1 VVLPEDRK
9 TVECHVAMTEQGGLS
24 SEARR
29 VTRAAV
35 LMSIGNVA
43 SRALGLVREMAKS
56 YFFGAGGAV
65 SAFDVASQVPTMLN
79 DQLVGGML
87 SSSLVPVLSDYA
99 RAEDQEELGLVFGHI
114 LLILSSI
121 LVAVVIFLEIA
132 APHVARV
139 LGRGLSP
146 EYLDMATS
154 MLRITA
160 PAVFFLNVAGLLSAV
175 LFALQRFRLPAFTS
189 AVYNATM
196 VVVIV
201 AYAGGP
207 LGART
212 LAVGLLAATVA
223 QAAFQLPG
231 LRGIRWR
238 KRAEGPLG
246 GLPECCGRPRRDRS
260 LSLHPALSQ
269 VARLYLPIGVG
280 LLVDQFAVGLSFNL
294 ASRTGPSGIAWM
306 KYAATLIQFP
316 LGLVVT
322 AVSVAILPT
331 LSRYAT
337 EADERAFSATLAQGL
352 RLVLILVLPAA
363 VGLLVMAEPLVAV
376 LLQRG
381 QFQPSDTLATAQVL
395 RFSILGLV
403 FAALDQPLI
412 FAFYARKDTWTPALV
427 GIGTVLL
434 YIVMAL
440 LPIQFHEPRLWE
452 LILAN
457 SLKLMAHALLMLFLF
472 TRKVGSLVPYR
483 VGHTTLIA
491 VGASAAM
498 ALPMLGILRG
508 LTSVV
513 PAGSLGYLLRI
524 AAATLGGGLIYLA
537 ILRGLG
543 VEEIH
548 LVRQAL
554 RRKATL
560 APSSLAELR

>member
-1 VVLPEDRK
+1 
-9 TVECHVAMTEQGGLS
+9 MTEQGDLS
-24 SEARR
+24 SEAQR

-35 LMSIGNVA
+35 LMSVGNVA

-65 SAFDVASQVPTMLN
+65 SAFDVASQVPIMLN

-99 RAEDQEELGLVFGHI
+99 RDEDREELRQVFGHI
-114 LLILSSI
+114 LLILSLI
-121 LVAVVIFLEIA
+121 LVAVVVFLELA
-132 APHVARV
+132 APYVARV
-139 LGRGLSP
+139 LGPALAP
-146 EYLDMATS
+146 EYLEMATS

-160 PAVFFLNVAGLLSAV
+160 PAVFFLNVAGLFSAT
-175 LFALQRFRLPAFTS
+175 LYALQRFRLPAFTS

-196 VVVIV
+196 VAVIF
-201 AYAGGP
+201 AYGRGP

-212 LAVGLLAATVA
+212 LAVGLLVATVA

-231 LRGIRWR
+231 LRGLRGGLR
-238 KRAEGPLG
+238 GEGGRREGRHG
-246 GLPECCGRPRRDRS
+246 GLP
-260 LSLHPALSQ
+260 LLHPAL
-269 VARLYLPIGVG
+269 ARIGRLYLPISVG
-280 LLVDQFAVGLSFNL
+280 LLVDQFAVALSFNL

-337 EADERAFSATLAQGL
+337 EADEPAFSATLAQGL

-427 GIGTVLL
+427 GMGTVVL
-434 YIVMAL
+434 YILMAV
-440 LPIQFHEPRLWE
+440 LPTLFHAPRLWQ
-452 LILAN
+452 LVLAN
-457 SLKLMAHALLMLFLF
+457 SLKLTAHALLMLFLF
-472 TRKVGSLVPYR
+472 TRKVGSLTPYR

-491 VGASAAM
+491 SGASAAM
-498 ALPMLGILRG
+498 ALPMLGILRALG
-508 LTSVV
+508 DLV
-513 PAGSLGYLLRI
+513 PAGSLGYLIRI
-524 AAATLGGGLIYLA
+524 GAATAGGGLVYLA

-543 VEEIH
+543 VEEIQ

-554 RRKATL
+554 RRKTAGAVGTG
-560 APSSLAELR
+560 PSERLGRS

>member
-1 VVLPEDRK
+1 
-9 TVECHVAMTEQGGLS
+9 MTEQGGLS

-43 SRALGLVREMAKS
+43 SRALGLVREMVKS

-99 RAEDQEELGLVFGHI
+99 RSEDREELWQVFGHI
-114 LLILSSI
+114 FLILSII
-121 LVAVVIFLEIA
+121 LAAVVVFLELA
-132 APHVARV
+132 APLVTRV

-146 EYLDMATS
+146 EYLEMATA

-160 PAVFFLNVAGLLSAV
+160 PAVFFLNIAGLLSAA
-175 LFALQRFRLPAFTS
+175 LYALQRFRLPAFTS
-189 AVYNATM
+189 AVYNAAM
-196 VVVIV
+196 VVVII
-201 AYAGGP
+201 AYGHSP
-207 LGART
+207 LGPRT
-212 LAVGLLAATVA
+212 LAVGLLVATVA

-231 LRGIRWR
+231 LRGIHWR
-238 KRAEGPLG
+238 ALTERGFTP
-246 GLPECCGRPRRDRS
+246 
-260 LSLHPALSQ
+260 HPALTQ
-269 VARLYLPIGVG
+269 VGRLYLPIGVG
-280 LLVDQFAVGLSFNL
+280 LLVDQFAVALSFNL

-337 EADERAFSATLAQGL
+337 EADESAFSATLAQGL

-427 GIGTVLL
+427 GMGTVAL

-440 LPIQFHEPRLWE
+440 VPIQFHEPRLWE

-457 SLKLMAHALLMLFLF
+457 SLKLMAHALLMLYLF
-472 TRKVGSLVPYR
+472 ARKVGSLTPYR
-483 VGHTTLIA
+483 VGHTTLISL
-491 VGASAAM
+491 GASAAM
-498 ALPMLGILRG
+498 ALPMLGILRA
-508 LTSVV
+508 LESTV
-513 PAGSLGYLLRI
+513 PVGSLGYLIRI
-524 AAATLGGGLIYLA
+524 GVATLAGALIYLA

-543 VEEIH
+543 VEEIQ

-554 RRKATL
+554 RRKAPMS
-560 APSSLAELR
+560 PSSLAELR

>member
-1 VVLPEDRK
+1 
-9 TVECHVAMTEQGGLS
+9 MTEEGELS

-29 VTRAAV
+29 VTRAAI
-35 LMSIGNVA
+35 LMSVGNVT

-99 RAEDQEELGLVFGHI
+99 RAEDREELWQVFGSI
-114 LLILSSI
+114 LLILSAI
-121 LVAVVIFLEIA
+121 LVAVVIFLEAA
-132 APHVARV
+132 APYVVRV
-139 LGRGLSP
+139 LSPALAP
-146 EYLDMATS
+146 EYLEMATS

-160 PAVFFLNVAGLLSAV
+160 PAVFFLNVAGLLSAA
-175 LFALQRFRLPAFTS
+175 LYALQRFRLPAFTS

-196 VVVIV
+196 VVVIIT
-201 AYAGGP
+201 YGRGP
-207 LGART
+207 LGARA
-212 LAVGLLAATVA
+212 LAVGLLVATVV

-231 LRGIRWR
+231 LRGFSR
-238 KRAEGPLG
+238 RARPKQRAGSRLLG
-246 GLPECCGRPRRDRS
+246 GSGQPGDR
-260 LSLHPALSQ
+260 LVHPALLQ
-269 VARLYLPIGVG
+269 VGKLYLPISVG

-337 EADERAFSATLAQGL
+337 EADESAFSATLAQGL

-381 QFQPSDTLATAQVL
+381 QFQPADTLATAQVL

-427 GIGTVLL
+427 GMGTVAL

-440 LPIQFHEPRLWE
+440 LPLRFHEPRLWE

-457 SLKLMAHALLMLFLF
+457 SFKLMAHALLMLFLF
-472 TRKVGSLVPYR
+472 TRKVGSLAPYR

-491 VGASAAM
+491 LGASAAM
-498 ALPMLGILRG
+498 ALPMVGILRG
-508 LTSVV
+508 LEALV
-513 PAGSLGYLLRI
+513 PSGSLGYLLRI
-524 AAATLGGGLIYLA
+524 GAATIGGGLIYLA
-537 ILRGLG
+537 LLRGLG
-543 VEEIH
+543 VEEIQ

-554 RRKATL
+554 RRKAPMT
-560 APSSLAELR
+560 ATSLAELR